1 MSRWPPTLIVVRV
14 LPCALLLFGTLAHA
28 EGGWDPLTPQELALK
43 ASVVEPD
50 ADAEVIFWRGS
61 VEDRFE
67 GGNASTVISHY
78 LRIKVFTPAG
88 AEKFSSVSI
97 VTWERA
103 IVSEVKARTIRP
115 DGSIVPLSNKAVFS
129 TTLMKS
135 SEGKVRSTRFALP
148 AVEPGC
154 IIEYRYY
161 ETRPDQFSHNV
172 RLQLQQDIPVQR
184 VSYSIKPFASED
196 YVMRY
201 VAFHAAV
208 SKLADTGGGF
218 YTIGAE
224 HLPAFVEE
232 PDMPP
237 EEEVRA
243 WLFIYYSPTHEKP
256 LAGFWKD
263 VGRASAQEFAESTR
277 PNGDLHKLAVGVVR
291 DATTAEDRLRRLF
304 DWCRAEI
311 HNRTEDELK
320 DAPASR
326 DRTKANKTSADVL
339 ASRAGTAYD
348 INMLFA
354 ALARAAGFEVRL
366 ARVASRNRRFFNFN
380 VASEYF
386 LDSSDIAV
394 RLDGRWRFFDPGS
407 SRVPYGELLWQEE
420 GGRALI
426 CDEDSLRFADIP
438 VSDPER
444 ATRTRL
450 ATLRLEEDGSL
461 EGDVTLR
468 WTGHLRHD
476 EWLDAA
482 DQSTAERTDQLT
494 QHYQAALGAAQ
505 ISNVHFD
512 DGADRDPLTVA
523 TFHVRVAD
531 YAQRTGKRLLLQPCF
546 FEHGSSPRFS
556 SSTRRYPV
564 YFHYPW
570 VERDTVTVELPP
582 GYAVGEAAE
591 PEPVELPGIGRY
603 VAYMRLT
610 TDARRLVYARSFR
623 FGDGE
628 AILFPSDSYS
638 GIKQAFDTIEHRD
651 GITLPLFDPRAGE

>member
-1 MSRWPPTLIVVRV
+1 
-14 LPCALLLFGTLAHA
+14 
-28 EGGWDPLTPQELALK
+28 
-43 ASVVEPD
+43 
-50 ADAEVIFWRGS
+50 
-61 VEDRFE
+61 
-67 GGNASTVISHY
+67 
-78 LRIKVFTPAG
+78 
-88 AEKFSSVSI
+88 
-97 VTWERA
+97 
-103 IVSEVKARTIRP
+103 
-115 DGSIVPLSNKAVFS
+115 
-129 TTLMKS
+129 
-135 SEGKVRSTRFALP
+135 
-148 AVEPGC
+148 
-154 IIEYRYY
+154 
-161 ETRPDQFSHNV
+161 
-172 RLQLQQDIPVQR
+172 
-184 VSYSIKPFASED
+184 
-196 YVMRY
+196 
-201 VAFHAAV
+201 
-208 SKLADTGGGF
+208 
-218 YTIGAE
+218 
-224 HLPAFVEE
+224 
-232 PDMPP
+232 
-237 EEEVRA
+237 
-243 WLFIYYSPTHEKP
+243 LFIYYSPTHEKP
-256 LAGFWKD
+256 LAAFWKD
-263 VGRASAQEFAESTR
+263 VARASAQDFAEATR
-277 PNGDLHKLAVGVVR
+277 SNGDIRKLAGGVTG
-291 DATTAEDRLRRLF
+291 DATTADDKLRRLF

-320 DAPASR
+320 DTPASR
-326 DRTKANKTSADVL
+326 EHTKPNKTAADVL
-339 ASRAGTAYD
+339 VSRAGSAYD

-394 RLDGRWRFFDPGS
+394 RLDGKWRFFDPGS

-468 WTGHLRHD
+468 WTGHLHHD

-482 DQSTAERTDQLT
+482 DQSIAERTDQLT
-494 QHYQAALGAAQ
+494 QHYQTALGAAQ

-512 DGADRDPLTVA
+512 DGADRDLRTVA

-570 VERDTVTVELPP
+570 VERDTVTIELPP

-610 TDARRLVYARSFR
+610 TDARRLVYARSLR

-628 AILFPSDSYS
+628 AILFPSDSYP
-638 GIKQAFDTIEHRD
+638 GVKQAFDAIEHRD
-651 GITLPLFDPRAGE
+651 GITLPLFDPRTGE